1 MNARNTG
8 ELWVFGYGSLMWRTG
23 FDYLE
28 RRQAKLIGAR
38 RALCVYS
45 TVHRGTPE
53 RPGLVLALDA
63 CEGRECAGL
72 AFRVAPAHAAEVH
85 AYLRAREMDRGV
97 YKEAVRPVR
106 VENDLQ

>member
-53 RPGLVLALDA
+53 RPGLVLDW
-63 CEGRECAGL
+63 EESGGPPVQDGRGDQADEHERDRAQPEPQ
-72 AFRVAPAHAAEVH
+72 RRAA
-85 AYLRAREMDRGV
+85 
-97 YKEAVRPVR
+97 
-106 VENDLQ
+106 